1 MKELD
6 KEKMGLFIAQ
16 LRREKEATQKELA
29 DRLYVSDKAVSKWER
44 GLSVPDISLLLP
56 LAEILGV
63 TTTELLRGERFTKPQ
78 LEVEQVEELVAGA
91 IHLTQGEQRKEEKKR
106 RLLWKGIWILCA
118 IVAAVQVGFLWAFA
132 IPVEAL
138 ETYVLLVEGL
148 TLGFSGFFCFFAK
161 EHLPDYYDNNAIS
174 AYSDGIFRMNLPG
187 VRLTNQNWPHIINVG
202 RCWLLA
208 VSVVFPGLYLLV
220 RRVFPGNGELAISL
234 FASLSFFIPM
244 IWVGKR
250 YE

>member
-106 RLLWKGIWILCA
+106 RLLWKGIWI
-118 IVAAVQVGFLWAFA
+118 V
-132 IPVEAL
+132 
-138 ETYVLLVEGL
+138 
-148 TLGFSGFFCFFAK
+148 
-161 EHLPDYYDNNAIS
+161 
-174 AYSDGIFRMNLPG
+174 
-187 VRLTNQNWPHIINVG
+187 
-202 RCWLLA
+202 
-208 VSVVFPGLYLLV
+208 
-220 RRVFPGNGELAISL
+220 
-234 FASLSFFIPM
+234 
-244 IWVGKR
+244 
-250 YE
+250 

>member
-91 IHLTQGEQRKEEKKR
+91 IHLTQGRKEAASFMER
-106 RLLWKGIWILCA
+106 DMDFVCHCRSGAGWIFVGVCDSCGGIGDLC
-118 IVAAVQVGFLWAFA
+118 V
-132 IPVEAL
+132 
-138 ETYVLLVEGL
+138 
-148 TLGFSGFFCFFAK
+148 
-161 EHLPDYYDNNAIS
+161 
-174 AYSDGIFRMNLPG
+174 
-187 VRLTNQNWPHIINVG
+187 VG
-202 RCWLLA
+202 RGVNFGVQRIFLLFCQGTSA
-208 VSVVFPGLYLLV
+208 
-220 RRVFPGNGELAISL
+220 
-234 FASLSFFIPM
+234 
-244 IWVGKR
+244 
-250 YE
+250 